1 MDNKQFKVFLKY
13 FVACAA
19 IVIFMVFFLWKNE
32 IFAAFASKLFMIMRP
47 LIVGGFIAF
56 VLNRPFMKI
65 EAFYCRNFNKKSS
78 FSKSG
83 KSRNWNVLSLVTVY
97 FLLFL
102 LVGGIIGFIVP
113 QFVSSVKFFADSFDS
128 YYSNF
133 QKFWDKY
140 TFGLDLKWL
149 EDFDILNKLYKWL
162 ESFVGKI
169 PEMLTTALDVTKNII
184 SGVADV
190 FVGLIF
196 SIYVLAGK
204 NKLKRQTGM
213 LFRSL
218 LSEKNYQ
225 KLVWIYRLV
234 ADTFSNFINGQ
245 LTEAFI
251 LGILCFIGM
260 TVLRFPY
267 AILIS
272 VIIGITNI
280 IPIFGPII
288 GTIPGAFILLLVD
301 PIKAVW
307 FVVFVIILQQIDSNL
322 IYPRVV
328 GASVG
333 LSPIWIMIAITI
345 GGGLFGIIGMVLAV
359 PTMSIIY
366 VLTSNFVEK
375 KLKTKESS
383 EDLKQNRQ

>member
-1 MDNKQFKVFLKY
+1 
-13 FVACAA
+13 
-19 IVIFMVFFLWKNE
+19 
-32 IFAAFASKLFMIMRP
+32 
-47 LIVGGFIAF
+47 
-56 VLNRPFMKI
+56 
-65 EAFYCRNFNKKSS
+65 
-78 FSKSG
+78 
-83 KSRNWNVLSLVTVY
+83 
-97 FLLFL
+97 
-102 LVGGIIGFIVP
+102 
-113 QFVSSVKFFADSFDS
+113 
-128 YYSNF
+128 
-133 QKFWDKY
+133 
-140 TFGLDLKWL
+140 
-149 EDFDILNKLYKWL
+149 
-162 ESFVGKI
+162 
-169 PEMLTTALDVTKNII
+169 
-184 SGVADV
+184 
-190 FVGLIF
+190 
-196 SIYVLAGK
+196 
-204 NKLKRQTGM
+204 
-213 LFRSL
+213 
-218 LSEKNYQ
+218 
-225 KLVWIYRLV
+225 
-234 ADTFSNFINGQ
+234 
-245 LTEAFI
+245 
-251 LGILCFIGM
+251 M

-375 KLKTKESS
+375 KLKTKEGS
-383 EDLKQNRQ
+383 EDLKQNGE